1 LISGNAGKKKA
12 TTFQLIGSMS
22 TGLPTPAA
30 MVAVALHVNEA
41 HHGLMVW
48 NFWLA
53 SLVVANRL
61 PVLAQEAHH
70 LAMGRPRTGRLESER
85 MVTEKIL
92 AVQSGALAAG
102 LESVLIGIEI
112 ATRTALGD
120 VHTAGHAM
128 SHAPARVALAAARPA
143 HRAVAANAKRFSGA
157 RRGS

>member
-1 LISGNAGKKKA
+1 
-12 TTFQLIGSMS
+12 
-22 TGLPTPAA
+22 
-30 MVAVALHVNEA
+30 
-41 HHGLMVW
+41 MVW

-70 LAMGRPRTGRLESER
+70 MAMGRPRSGRLESER

-102 LESVLIGIEI
+102 LESVIIGIEV

-120 VHTAGHAM
+120 IHTVGHAI
-128 SHAPARVALAAARPA
+128 SHAPARVALAAARPT
-143 HRAVAANAKRFSGA
+143 HRAMAANVRRFSGA
-157 RRGS
+157 RGGR

>member
-1 LISGNAGKKKA
+1 M
-12 TTFQLIGSMS
+12 T
-22 TGLPTPAA
+22 
-30 MVAVALHVNEA
+30 AVALHVNQA
-41 HHGLMVW
+41 HHAPMVW

-70 LAMGRPRTGRLESER
+70 MAMGRPRSGRLESER

-120 VHTAGHAM
+120 IHTAGHAI
-128 SHAPARVALAAARPA
+128 SQAPARVALAAAGPTR
-143 HRAVAANAKRFSGA
+143 RTVAANARRFSGS
-157 RRGS
+157 RRGR